1 MCTFWRAMRFSVCT
15 VCLVCSG
22 CGKLWGRW
30 RRSTSLSKQRNMW
43 SSCRSSGA
51 LNWLWTAVRQTPHHV
66 SVCTAAVIT
75 HCAFTFCSPAHTCI
89 PPSAV
94 QTKQLK
100 QWRALTLIT
109 KWWLKNALA
118 FVCIFWER
126 CPLQMQTQWSRSHQ
140 IKWEAWEIYSTAVPW
155 TSCTTPALST
165 ETRWPTF
172 MTNSSPEDEHFVSI
186 FSPTCHSKLIQK
198 FRKMFMLFFSTQV
211 TYTSNEWLSST
222 NTLLT

>member
-109 KWWLKNALA
+109 KWWLKK
-118 FVCIFWER
+118 CISLCMHILR
-126 CPLQMQTQWSRSHQ
+126 
-140 IKWEAWEIYSTAVPW
+140 
-155 TSCTTPALST
+155 ALSSSNADT
-165 ETRWPTF
+165 VESITPDKVRSLRDLL
-172 MTNSSPEDEHFVSI
+172 NSSAMDI
-186 FSPTCHSKLIQK
+186 
-198 FRKMFMLFFSTQV
+198 MY
-211 TYTSNEWLSST
+211 YTSPLYRDEVT
-222 NTLLT
+222 HIHDQ